1 MENRLLAIMT
11 ELEDINYI
19 LQNACVDRSI
29 LQLLG
34 KLGEGDPEFAVNEAD
49 RLLYSAYEQVDKLI
63 MLITGE
69 KQ

>member
-1 MENRLLAIMT
+1 MEDRLRAVLT

-19 LQNACVDRSI
+19 LQNACVDQSI
-29 LQLLG
+29 LQMLG
-34 KLGEGDPEFAVNEAD
+34 KLGEGDPEIAMNEAD

-69 KQ
+69 K

>member
-19 LQNACVDRSI
+19 VQNACVDQSI
-29 LQLLG
+29 LQMLG
-34 KLGEGDPEFAVNEAD
+34 KLGEGDPEVAMNEAD
-49 RLLYSAYEQVDKLI
+49 RLLYAAYEQVDKLI

-69 KQ
+69 K